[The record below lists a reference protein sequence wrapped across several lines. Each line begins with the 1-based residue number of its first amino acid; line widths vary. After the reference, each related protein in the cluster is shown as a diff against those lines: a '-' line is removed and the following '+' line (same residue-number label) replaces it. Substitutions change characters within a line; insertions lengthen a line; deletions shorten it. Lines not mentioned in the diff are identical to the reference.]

1 MRTDE
6 AFVKLTI
13 ALGVVIGYAVPLAFV
28 VTMIDVRGKILP
40 TVILEVH
47 LRKTALGIGF
57 HGSVAGTLHA
67 ECRVLVDLQ
76 IWQGVSLMTY
86 ASMLTITLAHLICP
100 ALFNRRFGTA
110 EVVDIVPARY
120 LANFG
125 ISCARLAVVRC
136 WALFVRLACP
146 LETIP
151 GVIL

>member
-86 ASMLTITLAHLICP
+86 ASMLTILSHISSVQHSSIGDLALPKLLI
-100 ALFNRRFGTA
+100 LYQR
-110 EVVDIVPARY
+110 
-120 LANFG
+120 
-125 ISCARLAVVRC
+125 
-136 WALFVRLACP
+136 
-146 LETIP
+146 
-151 GVIL
+151 VILQTSGFRVQDLQ